1 MSFPLPS
8 FDLKRSHNRPKLFNT
23 SIQQFNWNELSD
35 KDVIGSGSFG
45 SVITAKYNGKSIV
58 VKQLL
63 EQHER
68 NLRLFYKEANI
79 LHSLDDKRI
88 VKLHAV
94 CQSPPAMMLELVYFD
109 FSPFGLERRVF
120 SLKDF
125 INFLSSEDGA
135 MDSFSPLFI
144 KIAEDTARSL
154 KYLHDNNIAHRDLKP
169 GNVLVSNQMYCE
181 MPNKEAVR
189 EAWEKEPIICKLVDF
204 GESRASMIQTATV
217 CSTQTTNIDRGT
229 PVYMAPE
236 LLSPVDTSLSLEQ
249 LKACDIWSY
258 GMVIFMLLNPDLQFP
273 YQVEIDKL
281 HPTTQEMCKR
291 EVTNLLTSKQLPTF
305 SEKFS
310 RFQATSWL
318 MLERIFEKCADF
330 DPTKRPTAP
339 ILVEMFCQK
348 EDPVCRNIPLAVSQ
362 STSVEQHDQLVADGA
377 IPMSNVVSGD
387 ATNSCSFLSVLI
399 AGRILEERR
408 DDDLPSINAAL
419 DEWQFFCENVNNLI
433 LTMPDRF
440 NRYRDINR
448 MYDVHEAYS
457 ILHKANIIKESYE
470 LFEEIIASSKVFT
483 KKGRSSLSKALG
495 KLAESSVAK
504 VSIYTCGI
512 YIFVIG
518 CRSGRLFI
526 VDTHSITPE
535 LAGNGAGL
543 LKVFSGK
550 DRLSQRH
557 ACAWVWKRLALSGVK
572 SNAMQSFLII
582 EE

>member
-8 FDLKRSHNRPKLFNT
+8 FDSKRSHNRPKLLNT

-125 INFLSSEDGA
+125 LNFLSSEDGA

-189 EAWEKEPIICKLVDF
+189 EAWEKAPIICKLVDF
-204 GESRASMIQTATV
+204 GESGASMIQTATV

-273 YQVEIDKL
+273 YQAEIDKL
-281 HPTTQEMCKR
+281 HPTTHEMCKR
-291 EVTNLLTSKQLPTF
+291 EVTNLHYLIQLFKLLF
-305 SEKFS
+305 SN
-310 RFQATSWL
+310 
-318 MLERIFEKCADF
+318 
-330 DPTKRPTAP
+330 
-339 ILVEMFCQK
+339 
-348 EDPVCRNIPLAVSQ
+348 CR
-362 STSVEQHDQLVADGA
+362 
-377 IPMSNVVSGD
+377 
-387 ATNSCSFLSVLI
+387 
-399 AGRILEERR
+399 
-408 DDDLPSINAAL
+408 
-419 DEWQFFCENVNNLI
+419 
-433 LTMPDRF
+433 
-440 NRYRDINR
+440 
-448 MYDVHEAYS
+448 
-457 ILHKANIIKESYE
+457 
-470 LFEEIIASSKVFT
+470 
-483 KKGRSSLSKALG
+483 
-495 KLAESSVAK
+495 
-504 VSIYTCGI
+504 
-512 YIFVIG
+512 
-518 CRSGRLFI
+518 
-526 VDTHSITPE
+526 
-535 LAGNGAGL
+535 
-543 LKVFSGK
+543 
-550 DRLSQRH
+550 
-557 ACAWVWKRLALSGVK
+557 
-572 SNAMQSFLII
+572 
-582 EE
+582 

>member
-1 MSFPLPS
+1 MSCPLPS
-8 FDLKRSHNRPKLFNT
+8 FDSKRSHNRPKLLNT
-23 SIQQFNWNELSD
+23 SIQEFNWNELSD

-88 VKLHAV
+88 AKLHAV

-135 MDSFSPLFI
+135 MNSFPPLFI

-154 KYLHDNNIAHRDLKP
+154 KYLHDNNIAHRDLKL
-169 GNVLVSNQMYCE
+169 GNVLISNQMYCE

-229 PVYMAPE
+229 PIYMAPE

-258 GMVIFMLLNPDLQFP
+258 GMVMFMLLNPDLQFP

-281 HPTTQEMCKR
+281 HPTTYKICKR
-291 EVTNLLTSKQLPTF
+291 EITNLLTSKQLPTF
-305 SEKFS
+305 SDKFS

-330 DPTKRPTAP
+330 DPTKRPKAP
-339 ILVEMFCQK
+339 SLVEMFSQK

-419 DEWQFFCENVNNLI
+419 DEWQFFCENVNDMI
-433 LTMPDRF
+433 LTMPHRF

-448 MYDVHEAYS
+448 MYDVHEAYT

-483 KKGRSSLSKALG
+483 KKGRSSLSKALE

-504 VSIYTCGI
+504 VAIYTCGI
-512 YIFVIG
+512 YIY
-518 CRSGRLFI
+518 L
-526 VDTHSITPE
+526 
-535 LAGNGAGL
+535 
-543 LKVFSGK
+543 
-550 DRLSQRH
+550 
-557 ACAWVWKRLALSGVK
+557 
-572 SNAMQSFLII
+572 
-582 EE
+582 

>member
-1 MSFPLPS
+1 
-8 FDLKRSHNRPKLFNT
+8 
-23 SIQQFNWNELSD
+23 D

-88 VKLHAV
+88 VKLHTV
-94 CQSPPAMMLELVYFD
+94 CQSPLAMMLELVYFD
-109 FSPFGLERRVF
+109 FSPFGGLERRVF

-135 MDSFSPLFI
+135 MDSFSPLFN

-189 EAWEKEPIICKLVDF
+189 EAWEKAPIICKLVDF

-217 CSTQTTNIDRGT
+217 CSTQTTNIDRGN

-281 HPTTQEMCKR
+281 HP
-291 EVTNLLTSKQLPTF
+291 
-305 SEKFS
+305 
-310 RFQATSWL
+310 
-318 MLERIFEKCADF
+318 
-330 DPTKRPTAP
+330 
-339 ILVEMFCQK
+339 
-348 EDPVCRNIPLAVSQ
+348 
-362 STSVEQHDQLVADGA
+362 
-377 IPMSNVVSGD
+377 
-387 ATNSCSFLSVLI
+387 
-399 AGRILEERR
+399 
-408 DDDLPSINAAL
+408 
-419 DEWQFFCENVNNLI
+419 
-433 LTMPDRF
+433 
-440 NRYRDINR
+440 
-448 MYDVHEAYS
+448 
-457 ILHKANIIKESYE
+457 
-470 LFEEIIASSKVFT
+470 
-483 KKGRSSLSKALG
+483 
-495 KLAESSVAK
+495 
-504 VSIYTCGI
+504 
-512 YIFVIG
+512 
-518 CRSGRLFI
+518 
-526 VDTHSITPE
+526 
-535 LAGNGAGL
+535 
-543 LKVFSGK
+543 
-550 DRLSQRH
+550 
-557 ACAWVWKRLALSGVK
+557 
-572 SNAMQSFLII
+572 
-582 EE
+582 